1 MNARRSRGYPGSRGR
16 YAPPALRMPRIT
28 TIISSDRGAER
39 PTITPRAD
47 AETDEVIGELIGPLV
62 ELGVRERAG
71 RGADRDGGG
80 SAVDPG
86 LEQAHETGA
95 LRGESRALSLVDG
108 CQSRGRCPDIRA
120 LHHVDPEPGTLTS
133 GGRSSAASTPTSA
146 RAAGAGA
153 GAGARRD
160 DAARAGAARWAV
172 GGAGDLRRRG
182 LARRRR
188 PGRLEWTQYLPGA
201 RSAPG

>member
-133 GGRSSAASTPTSA
+133 GGRSSAASTPTSV
-146 RAAGAGA
+146 RAAGAGWAPAVTTRRVPELRGGWDRGSSASRSRTTTTA
-153 GAGARRD
+153 GPLGMDAVFAG
-160 DAARAGAARWAV
+160 G
-172 GGAGDLRRRG
+172 
-182 LARRRR
+182 
-188 PGRLEWTQYLPGA
+188 
-201 RSAPG
+201 